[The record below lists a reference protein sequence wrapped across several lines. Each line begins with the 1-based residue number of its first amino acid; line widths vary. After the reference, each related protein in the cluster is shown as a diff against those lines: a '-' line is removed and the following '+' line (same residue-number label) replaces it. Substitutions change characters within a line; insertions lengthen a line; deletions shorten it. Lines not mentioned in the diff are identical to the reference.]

1 MNPAMN
7 LSGIKLVV
15 TDMDG
20 TLLNNMGEI
29 SPKFFPLLEE
39 MRNHDIRFA
48 VASGRQYYT
57 LRNMFDQVKEDLV
70 FIADNGAI
78 TMKDDER
85 IHIQAIDPQR
95 VLKLVKA
102 LKGIGEK
109 HIIVCGVKTAYVEQT
124 GPLFLETLRTHF
136 SRFEVVRDLT
146 DLPEDEILNVT
157 VCNFSGAEEHTMP
170 QVEFLK
176 DEFQVKLSGDIW
188 VDFTHEHAHKGNAL
202 HEVQRKFQITPD
214 ETMVFGDYLN
224 DLELFDNAAFSFAM
238 ANAHEQ
244 VKQKARFLAESNEE
258 EGVVKIIEKMLRAK
272 NRERQ
277 VAICP

>member
-1 MNPAMN
+1 MN

-20 TLLNNMGEI
+20 TLLNNSGEI
-29 SPKFFPLLEE
+29 SPKFFSLLEE
-39 MRNHDIRFA
+39 MRTHDIRFA

-57 LRNMFDQVKEDLV
+57 LRNMFDHVKDDLI

-78 TMKDDER
+78 TIKDEKR
-85 IHIQAIDPQR
+85 LHIQAIDSQR
-95 VLKLVKA
+95 VLKLVKT

-109 HIIVCGVKTAYVEQT
+109 YIIVCGVKTAYVEQT
-124 GPLFLETLRTHF
+124 DPLFIKTLRTHF
-136 SRFEVVRDLT
+136 SKFEVVQDLT

-170 QVEFLK
+170 HVEFLK

-188 VDFTHEHAHKGNAL
+188 VDFTHNQAHKGNAL
-202 HEVQRKFQITPD
+202 QEVQQQFQISPE

-224 DLELFDNAAFSFAM
+224 DLELFDQATFSFAM

-244 VKQKARFLAESNEE
+244 VKQKARFLAESNED
-258 EGVVKIIEKMLRAK
+258 EGVVKVIEKML
-272 NRERQ
+272 NERMI
-277 VAICP
+277 AI